1 MPNDTS
7 AAGLNSAGG
16 EVEAVA
22 PQRVPVRERM
32 IVEQD
37 PVTGVRLKVLLTG
50 GRCRGPGRS
59 LEAVDRHVVF
69 PREPRSSAA
78 SVAADIRAMGEAEG
92 QNARGRMRTRAFY
105 RRGPRARLSRRR
117 T

>member
-22 PQRVPVRERM
+22 PHRVPVRERM

-37 PVTGVRLKVLLTG
+37 PVTGVRLKYPLTG
-50 GRCRGPGRS
+50 GRCRV
-59 LEAVDRHVVF
+59 LD
-69 PREPRSSAA
+69 
-78 SVAADIRAMGEAEG
+78 
-92 QNARGRMRTRAFY
+92 
-105 RRGPRARLSRRR
+105 
-117 T
+117 